1 MIMSD
6 LFSRSTLPDVVVH
19 TGNSNTWEAEK
30 GGAPVGEQLVYIMT
44 SYLKKQGQ
52 RRNPWLTLHTFK
64 IKSKGLIR
72 DKARSILFLTS
83 SSSVTCS
90 ANTPVNTP
98 ATSSTLR
105 PSTHSCMPHLL
116 PCTRSSDCIH
126 AFVHVSSHRVGLPW
140 LSLPLLSLL
149 HCLNR
154 HIADVYFLSVSW
166 LRHSTDHKDTAFTSM
181 FSMPIT

>member
-19 TGNSNTWEAEK
+19 TGNSNTWEAEE

-72 DKARSILFLTS
+72 DKARSIFFLTS

-90 ANTPVNTP
+90 ANTP

-105 PSTHSCMPHLL
+105 PSTRSCMPHLL

-154 HIADVYFLSVSW
+154 HIADVYFLC
-166 LRHSTDHKDTAFTSM
+166 TDHKDTAFTSM